1 MKARIP
7 KGMGGGPGNMTQM
20 LQQAQKVQEEMEKY
34 QATLEEREFQVT
46 AGGGMVE
53 VLMNGKKQLRSI
65 TLKPEIVDPDDIEM
79 LQDVIVAAVNE
90 ASNTVDETVE
100 AETAKITGSLNIPG
114 IR

>member
-34 QATLEEREFQVT
+34 PATLEEREFQVT

-79 LQDVIVAAVNE
+79 LQEVIVAAVNE

-114 IR
+114 IM